1 MLFTFIYCILYTTC
15 GSIILLYSP
24 RPIQC
29 LNSVARNV
37 TPEDFRLQDTKKPS
51 SIIVPS
57 NSSVMQGRDLHN
69 PTFLRHAMLRLAPCP
84 PRVHVCRLVAVN
96 PHTSTLY
103 NGKSLGLGYPEPW
116 HPVNSIKV
124 QEDESPLAAHA
135 VS

>member
-1 MLFTFIYCILYTTC
+1 MTAGPTTKICLPPDLPLRKKNAASLQVAAVSDVIYIYLLYTTC

-103 NGKSLGLGYPEPW
+103 
-116 HPVNSIKV
+116 I
-124 QEDESPLAAHA
+124 
-135 VS
+135 